1 MERSDAIIKFVAIF
15 VFIAILFYLGISFLS
30 SYRDPL
36 RTVTASGME
45 LHDGLE
51 TSGFIVRDEQ
61 LLTASGSNVAVTV
74 TEGAKLARGETVAV
88 RYSGQQISEIQLK
101 IRQLTAL
108 KNGKSEDEL
117 SKETILSLAKAV
129 TGGDLSR
136 LYEIEQDVDAY
147 IIYGTALATGQ
158 EAEEIAALEEELRRL
173 SQSAS
178 ADTGRVTAP
187 FSGTF
192 SFAAD
197 GFESVTPEDMRE
209 LTVSQYNNLFS
220 SPREVDADVVG
231 RLIRGIRWYYA
242 TRVDEESASKLTI
255 GKNAR
260 LAFSRTYSQELT
272 MLVES
277 ISPAEDGLCAVVF
290 SSDKYMQDV
299 AALRGATAEIVFG
312 TLTGISVPR
321 EAVHVVTDEDQ
332 IENVVYVLQGIS
344 AVEVPV
350 NIIAENGDYYMVEET
365 RDGLRVGDIIIV
377 RAKELYPG
385 AVVEG

>member
-1 MERSDAIIKFVAIF
+1 
-15 VFIAILFYLGISFLS
+15 
-30 SYRDPL
+30 
-36 RTVTASGME
+36 
-45 LHDGLE
+45 
-51 TSGFIVRDEQ
+51 
-61 LLTASGSNVAVTV
+61 
-74 TEGAKLARGETVAV
+74 
-88 RYSGQQISEIQLK
+88 
-101 IRQLTAL
+101 
-108 KNGKSEDEL
+108 
-117 SKETILSLAKAV
+117 
-129 TGGDLSR
+129 
-136 LYEIEQDVDAY
+136 
-147 IIYGTALATGQ
+147 
-158 EAEEIAALEEELRRL
+158 
-173 SQSAS
+173 
-178 ADTGRVTAP
+178 
-187 FSGTF
+187 
-192 SFAAD
+192 
-197 GFESVTPEDMRE
+197 
-209 LTVSQYNNLFS
+209 
-220 SPREVDADVVG
+220 
-231 RLIRGIRWYYA
+231 
-242 TRVDEESASKLTI
+242 
-255 GKNAR
+255 
-260 LAFSRTYSQELT
+260 